1 MSIPH
6 PKGMK
11 RVIFFILC
19 AGVGGFGAFQIT
31 RWAGST
37 PPAQGVA
44 PLTWLKSEFHLS
56 TSQMAAIETL
66 HHDYQPVCRD
76 HCEKIHQ
83 ARARLAAAKP
93 ASATGEANAELA
105 ELARVEAVCRDAT
118 RAHLERVA
126 ALMAPADGARFLDL
140 MLPKLAG
147 PSADASCDLK

>member
-93 ASATGEANAELA
+93 ASATGEANAALA

-126 ALMAPADGARFLDL
+126 ALMAPADGARFLAL
-140 MLPKLAG
+140 MVPKLAS
-147 PSADASCDLK
+147 PSAEASCDLK